1 MGSSENAMMQ
11 EILEVQ
17 DHGNTED
24 RIEVMKEEMALCS
37 N

>member
-17 DHGNTED
+17 DPLEHRGQNRSDERGD
-24 RIEVMKEEMALCS
+24 GVM
-37 N
+37 